1 MRVNVHKKVPSPQSE
16 TAPLLHGVVFDIDGV
31 IFDSKE
37 ANTGYYNQIL
47 AELGLPPMSE
57 KDVEYCHMATGKQA
71 LERIVPK
78 YLQAHELK
86 EAQQAIPYFE
96 FVVSKLELE
105 KGLVET
111 LNWLKNRE
119 IQLGICTNRLTRVPE
134 LLEHFGIAHF
144 FSSIKTASNAE
155 PKPSPQGLLDTLTEW
170 SLSPLQAVFIG
181 DTIADQMAAHQ
192 ANMVFWAF
200 GNPDLEADEHFS
212 AYAPLLDFL
221 PSVVK

>member
-1 MRVNVHKKVPSPQSE
+1 MHKKASASRLE
-16 TAPLLHGVVFDIDGV
+16 TTPLLHGVIFDIDGV

-78 YLQAHELK
+78 YLQDHELK
-86 EAQQAIPYFE
+86 KAQQAIPYFE

-105 KGLVET
+105 AGLVET
-111 LNWLKNRE
+111 LNWLKNQK

-134 LLEHFGIAHF
+134 LLDYFDIGHF

-155 PKPSPQGLLDTLTEW
+155 PKPSPQGLLDTVNEW
-170 SLSPLQAVFIG
+170 SLTSRQVVFIG
-181 DTIADQMAAHQ
+181 DTIADQRAANQ

-200 GNPDLEADEHFS
+200 GNVNLEADKHFA
-212 AYAPLLDFL
+212 AYAPLLEFL
-221 PSVVK
+221 PSVVNMNTR